1 MNDEQKCDFRE
12 AIRDKSPVVTDAE
25 TLAVALS
32 NIGTMSPRLRKVYDD
47 SAALLRAQ
55 KAAIDAAVAAER
67 ERMNQHAVTLAN
79 TERLVERERCA
90 KLCEGIGDD
99 YQTRESHKWAEL
111 KTDAQTGAHDCAA
124 AIRQAGEKT

>member
-1 MNDEQKCDFRE
+1 MTDEQKRDYLE

-55 KAAIDAAVAAER
+55 KAAIAAAVAAER
-67 ERMNQHAVTLAN
+67 ERCASLCRHLYFKHGS
-79 TERLVERERCA
+79 RLHG
-90 KLCEGIGDD
+90 LDF
-99 YQTRESHKWAEL
+99 ES
-111 KTDAQTGAHDCAA
+111 
-124 AIRQAGEKT
+124 AIRQAPAGEKT